1 MPHII
6 LDAYDYIIIDFEDIN
21 QVFIVV
27 TVIFVNGNREYIRK

>member
-21 QVFIVV
+21 QVFIIVI
-27 TVIFVNGNREYIRK
+27 VIFVDGDGEYIRK